1 MPPSADAPSQIPS
14 ADAPS
19 ESPRPAAG
27 GGSGPAIQVTDL
39 AKSYGEV
46 AALGGISF
54 EVARG
59 EVLGL
64 LGPNGSG
71 KTTTVTLLSTLQRP
85 TAGSARICGHDVV
98 ADAARVRELVSL
110 TGQYAALD
118 EALTATEN
126 LAVFGKLTGLRGR
139 GVGARVDELVEQ
151 FDLGAVRDRR
161 VGTLS
166 GGMRR
171 RVDIAAALV
180 TRPEVLFL
188 DEPTTGLDPRS
199 RAAVW
204 DTVAALRGEGITVL
218 LTTQYL
224 EEADRLADHI
234 VLLDRGRVV
243 AAGTPGTLKKQAGAA
258 VCEVTLVE
266 RADLDRVSAL
276 LTGHE
281 VVDNAA
287 EGATAH
293 PRLVV
298 RAPDGM
304 DTVAAV
310 IALLRE
316 AHVDVVD
323 IGLRQPSLDEVFL
336 QLTETH

>member
-1 MPPSADAPSQIPS
+1 VTT
-14 ADAPS
+14 
-19 ESPRPAAG
+19 
-27 GGSGPAIQVTDL
+27 PAIEVVDL
-39 AKSYGEV
+39 VKNYGEV
-46 AALGGISF
+46 SALKGISL

-85 TAGSARICGHDVV
+85 SSGHARICGHDVV
-98 ADAARVRELVSL
+98 GEAARVRELVSL
-110 TGQYAALD
+110 TGQYASLD
-118 EALTATEN
+118 EGLTAVEN
-126 LAVFGKLTGLRGR
+126 LAVFGRLTGLRGR
-139 GVGARVDELVEQ
+139 ELKVRIDELVEQ
-151 FDLGAVRDRR
+151 FDLGAERDRR
-161 VGTLS
+161 VATLS

-171 RVDIAAALV
+171 RVDIASALV

-199 RAAVW
+199 RASVW
-204 DTVAALRGEGITVL
+204 DTVAALRAEGITIL

-234 VLLDRGRVV
+234 VMLNRGSVV
-243 AAGTPGTLKKQAGAA
+243 AAGTPGQLKQQVGAA

-266 RADLDRVSAL
+266 RGDTARVIDLLDGLELVEAPEDGTAS
-276 LTGHE
+276 
-281 VVDNAA
+281 
-287 EGATAH
+287 GAQAH

-304 DTVAAV
+304 ATVAEV
-310 IALLRE
+310 IARLRG
-316 AHVDVVD
+316 AGIDVVD

-336 QLTETH
+336 QLTETAS

>member
-1 MPPSADAPSQIPS
+1 MSLRTDEKAGHSPGPAPGTPG
-14 ADAPS
+14 
-19 ESPRPAAG
+19 AG
-27 GGSGPAIQVTDL
+27 TLAIQVDGLVKT
-39 AKSYGEV
+39 YGEV
-46 AALGGISF
+46 RALGGISF

-85 TAGSARICGHDVV
+85 TEGTARICGHDVV
-98 ADAARVRELVSL
+98 TDAARVRELVSL
-110 TGQYAALD
+110 TGQYASLD
-118 EALTATEN
+118 EGLTTVEN
-126 LAVFGKLTGLRGR
+126 LAVFGRLTGLRGR
-139 GVGARVDELVEQ
+139 GLRTRIEELIEQ
-151 FDLGAVRDRR
+151 FDLAAVRDRR
-161 VGTLS
+161 VGALS

-204 DTVAALRGEGITVL
+204 DTVAGLRSEGITVL

-234 VLLDRGRVV
+234 VMLDRGAVV
-243 AAGTPGTLKKQAGAA
+243 AAGTAARLKQQIGAA

-266 RADLDRVSAL
+266 RDDAGKVLGLLDDLDLV
-276 LTGHE
+276 E
-281 VVDNAA
+281 PPAA
-287 EGATAH
+287 GSAH

-298 RAPDGM
+298 TAPHGMSTVSTVITRLERAG
-304 DTVAAV
+304 
-310 IALLRE
+310 I
-316 AHVDVVD
+316 DVVD

-336 QLTETH
+336 QLTETS

>member
-1 MPPSADAPSQIPS
+1 MTAP
-14 ADAPS
+14 
-19 ESPRPAAG
+19 ESG
-27 GGSGPAIQVTDL
+27 TPAIVVADL
-39 AKSYGEV
+39 VKTYGEV
-46 AALGGISF
+46 RALDGISF

-85 TAGSARICGHDVV
+85 TSGSARICGHEVV
-98 ADAARVRELVSL
+98 AEAARVRELVSL
-110 TGQYAALD
+110 TGQYASLD
-118 EALTATEN
+118 EGLTTVEN
-126 LAVFGKLTGLRGR
+126 LSVFGRLTGLRGR
-139 GVGARVDELVEQ
+139 ALNARIDELVEQ

-161 VGTLS
+161 VGALS
-166 GGMRR
+166 GGMQR
-171 RVDIAAALV
+171 RVDIAGALV
-180 TRPEVLFL
+180 TRPEILFL

-204 DTVAALRGEGITVL
+204 DTVAGLRGEGITVL

-234 VLLDRGRVV
+234 VMLNRGSVV
-243 AAGTPGTLKKQAGAA
+243 AAGTPGQLKQQVGAA
-258 VCEVTLVE
+258 VCEVTLTARDDTARVIGLLEGLELVE
-266 RADLDRVSAL
+266 APADGTVSA
-276 LTGHE
+276 
-281 VVDNAA
+281 
-287 EGATAH
+287 ATAH

-298 RAPDGM
+298 RAPGGM
-304 DTVAAV
+304 ATVSEV
-310 IALLRE
+310 ITRLQGAQIE
-316 AHVDVVD
+316 VVD

>member
-1 MPPSADAPSQIPS
+1 MSTV
-14 ADAPS
+14 
-19 ESPRPAAG
+19 
-27 GGSGPAIQVTDL
+27 PAIEISGLV
-39 AKSYGEV
+39 KKYGEV
-46 AALGGISF
+46 TALGGVSF

-71 KTTTVTLLSTLQRP
+71 KTTTVTLLATLQRP

-98 ADAARVRELVSL
+98 AEAARVRELVSL

-118 EALTATEN
+118 EGLSAVEN
-126 LAVFGKLTGLRGR
+126 LAVFGRLTGLG
-139 GVGARVDELVEQ
+139 GKNLKARIAELVEQ
-151 FDLGAVRDRR
+151 FDLGTVRDRR
-161 VGTLS
+161 VGALS

-171 RVDIAAALV
+171 RVDIASALV

-204 DTVAALRGEGITVL
+204 DTVAGLREAGITVL

-234 VLLDRGRVV
+234 VMLHRGEIV
-243 AAGTPGTLKKQAGAA
+243 AAGTPGSLKKEAGAA
-258 VCEVTLVE
+258 VCEVTLAH
-266 RADLDRVSAL
+266 RADTARVLEL
-276 LTGHE
+276 LGGLE
-281 VVDNAA
+281 LVEAP
-287 EGATAH
+287 EESQAH
-293 PRLVV
+293 PRLVF
-298 RAPDGM
+298 RAPHGM
-304 DTVAAV
+304 ATVADA
-310 IALLRE
+310 IARLDGAGIE
-316 AHVDVVD
+316 VVD

-336 QLTETH
+336 QLTEVTP